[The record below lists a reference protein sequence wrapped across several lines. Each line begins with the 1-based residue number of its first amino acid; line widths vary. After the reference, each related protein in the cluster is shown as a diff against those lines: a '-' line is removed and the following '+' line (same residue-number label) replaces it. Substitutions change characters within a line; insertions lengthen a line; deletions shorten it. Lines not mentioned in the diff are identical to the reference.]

1 MNRSKLIVSLLFAI
15 IALAAAIFI
24 WTPESEVLPADGDG
38 NNALSVNTELDQ
50 AELNGGNPNQTD
62 NQNGREASAEAEAP
76 LGPVAASVA
85 KGGSHQIRAVGLDGS
100 PAKPATFLV
109 ENHER
114 DLEWIESESGVL
126 TLSNFRQIKS
136 AAAFAHGYWSE
147 PRKVSDDDST
157 TNIDLA
163 LTLAA
168 GSIELEV
175 SREGS
180 GMETDF
186 HCLHRFQDKPQDL
199 GETIAQVL
207 TGPKEPQEMDSSGSN
222 LFHRAFRTWDPTLP
236 QTKGVQGHFFLNDL
250 PPGHFQL
257 AVFSQ
262 WGVPTMESLELLPGE
277 HQKLDINL
285 ITGGQL
291 TGRVVGPDGNGV
303 ANATVLFRI
312 PENNFAN
319 AFSQRRVRQILEASY
334 SSDAR
339 NDLAHCDENGDF
351 KMGPIPVGTGV
362 VAAGT
367 PELLPAIVEGVLID
381 GGQSQSMPDIQLLT
395 GHQVAIRVIDI
406 GNGEVISR
414 PRAGWSEVGS
424 ELGIFSATT
433 KQYNGEDDYD
443 AEGRVLLRNLPFEKL
458 AIKVEAEGY
467 APKETEY
474 LMPAENWNSDGAT
487 PTIEVSLQP
496 GLRVRGQVLDAN
508 TGEAVSD
515 ATVSAL
521 SEDDISSM
529 PILLPQFENTPY
541 PTTTSDESGLFVLD
555 NLPSGEY
562 IIQAQHEDFGPTR
575 SELVSVAPG
584 NEPELT
590 ILMKLGGTL
599 IAHYVG
605 VDGNSEPNRSII
617 LVHLELGSRQVQATD
632 QDGMAYFKGLPAGNF
647 QIATLPGGTDPTAVS
662 DGNLELDF
670 VFVELAEGATEI
682 VELGPGLAQCK
693 LEGVITRAGAAMAKK
708 SVTLLGTSG
717 IKATRSNESGEFE
730 FEGLRAGDYSF
741 FAGDA
746 TSPAFAGEVHITTG
760 SNTMNIALPEGEI
773 IVTVLKDSDGSPIG
787 GIPVTLIA
795 DNTRGGA
802 IPIMTDASGV
812 ATFSDIVDGTYRISA
827 GSSSMPIFGGDPALG
842 SKMADVTVSNQ
853 SVSIEIRLEEGA
865 TFRARVV
872 GPDNA
877 LIAGANMFYLRADG
891 NALSGLSM
899 TPSNSKGVMELEGLP
914 AGPGIILVRHPEF
927 GQAEI
932 NVNLTAGELSK
943 QQITL
948 QSGATIY
955 VQVTDESDRPKAGIF
970 ATLVDSRGV
979 RVSMLYSIQEAQSIN
994 QAYFSGQE
1002 QRMGPLTP
1010 GSYTLQLFRPGGK
1023 IVEYP
1028 VDIPIDTAEL
1038 HLRYVY
1044 KP

>member
-15 IALAAAIFI
+15 IALAAAIFL
-24 WTPESEVLPADGDG
+24 WNPKSEVLPISGGG
-38 NNALSVNTELDQ
+38 NGAPSGNTELDQ
-50 AELNGGNPNQTD
+50 ADLNGGNPNQAV
-62 NQNGREASAEAEAP
+62 NQTGREASAEIGAQA
-76 LGPVAASVA
+76 GPVAASA
-85 KGGSHQIRAVGLDGS
+85 TKGGSHQIRAVRQDGS
-100 PAKPATFLV
+100 PAQPATFLV
-109 ENHER
+109 ENHQA
-114 DLEWIESESGVL
+114 DLEWIDSDSGVL
-126 TLSNFRQIKS
+126 NLPDFHQIRNI
-136 AAAFAHGYWSE
+136 AAFAHGYWSE
-147 PRKVSDDDST
+147 PRQVAGDDSAT
-157 TNIDLA
+157 SLDLA

-168 GSIELEV
+168 GSIELKV

-180 GMETDF
+180 GMEADF
-186 HCLHRFQDKPQDL
+186 HCLHRFQDRPQDL
-199 GETIAQVL
+199 GEAIAQVF
-207 TGPKEPQEMDSSGSN
+207 TGAQEPQEIGPSGSN
-222 LFHRAFRTWDPTLP
+222 LFHRAFRTWDPELP
-236 QTKGVQGHFFLNDL
+236 QTKGAQGHFSLSDL

-262 WGVPTMESLELLPGE
+262 WGVPTTESLELLPGE
-277 HQKLDINL
+277 HRKLEIIL
-285 ITGGQL
+285 VTGGQL
-291 TGRVVGPDGNGV
+291 TGRVVGPNGNGV
-303 ANATVLFRI
+303 ANATVLFRV
-312 PENNFAN
+312 PENNFADV
-319 AFSQRRVRQILEASY
+319 FSQRRVRQILEASY

-339 NDLAHCDENGDF
+339 NDLAHCDENGEF
-351 KMGPIPVGTGV
+351 KMGPIPVGTGM
-362 VAAGT
+362 VAAGIK
-367 PELLPAIVEGVLID
+367 ELLPVIVEGVLIN
-381 GGQSQSMPDIQLLT
+381 GGQSQSIPDIPLLT
-395 GHQVAIRVIDI
+395 GHQVAIRALNA

-424 ELGIFSATT
+424 ELGIFSGPT
-433 KQYNGEDDYD
+433 KEYNDLDDYD

-458 AIKVEAEGY
+458 AIKIEAEGY

-474 LMPAENWNSDGAT
+474 LMPAENWNSDGTT

-496 GLRVRGQVLDAN
+496 GLRVHGQVLEAD
-508 TGEAVSD
+508 TGLAVSD

-521 SEDDISSM
+521 SEEDLSSL
-529 PILLPQFENTPY
+529 PILLPQFGNTPY

-575 SELVSVAPG
+575 SELVSLAPG

-662 DGNLELDF
+662 GGDLELDF
-670 VFVELAEGATEI
+670 LFVELAEGATEI

-693 LEGVITRAGAAMAKK
+693 LKGVITRAGAAMAKK

-717 IKATRSNESGEFE
+717 IKSTRSDENGEFG

-746 TSPAFAGEVHITTG
+746 TAPAFAGEVRITTG
-760 SNTMNIALPEGEI
+760 SNTLNIALPEGEI
-773 IVTVLKDSDGSPIG
+773 IVTVLKDSDGTPIG
-787 GIPVTLIA
+787 GVPVILIA

-802 IPIMTDASGV
+802 IPVLTDANGV
-812 ATFSDIVDGTYRISA
+812 ATFSDIVDGTYRVSA
-827 GSSSMPIFGGDPALG
+827 GTSAMPIFGGDPSLG

-853 SVSIEIRLEEGA
+853 SVSVEMRLEEGA

-877 LIAGANMFYLRADG
+877 LIAGASMYYLRPDG

-899 TPSNSKGVMELEGLP
+899 TPSNSKGVMEIPGLP

-955 VQVTDESDRPKAGIF
+955 VQVTDESDRPKAGVF

-979 RVSMLYSIQEAQSIN
+979 RVSMLYSLQESQSVN
-994 QAYFSGQE
+994 QAYFSGLE
-1002 QRMGPLTP
+1002 QKMGPLTP

-1023 IVEYP
+1023 IVEYK
-1028 VDIPIDTAEL
+1028 VDIPRDTPEL
-1038 HLRYVY
+1038 HLRYAY